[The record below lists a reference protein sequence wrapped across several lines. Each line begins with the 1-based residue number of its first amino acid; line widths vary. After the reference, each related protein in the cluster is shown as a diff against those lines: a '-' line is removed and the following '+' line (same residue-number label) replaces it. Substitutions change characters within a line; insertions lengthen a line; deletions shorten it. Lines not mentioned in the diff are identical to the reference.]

1 MKFAGISTV
10 FLSILRFSRA
20 FWGIV
25 GEILDSWYMGILLP
39 VSVVLWLH
47 EPSSL
52 SVSVFISKIVLG
64 NV

>member
-1 MKFAGISTV
+1 
-10 FLSILRFSRA
+10 
-20 FWGIV
+20 
-25 GEILDSWYMGILLP
+25 MGILLP